1 MEHSQSSATGHPRN
15 INVQFY
21 LRTLFLM
28 LYSWKNIYYLNFG
41 SHAKR
46 HTKIFRCFNTSQMF
60 DFLLNSTPI
69 RTCRV
74 KFILW
79 LQYDYCSTSNE
90 FCGFHQLVEDK
101 YCLDLMQKTVKEIQ
115 QGHIFIYF
123 HTKLWYQNV
132 HYLFT
137 RKAFHLFPLTVAIC
151 DESTAREGFQF
162 STPIDSNF
170 FCC

>member
-28 LYSWKNIYYLNFG
+28 LYSWKNIYYLNFW

-101 YCLDLMQKTVKEIQ
+101 YCLGLMQKTVKEIQ
-115 QGHIFIYF
+115 QGH
-123 HTKLWYQNV
+123 V
-132 HYLFT
+132 YLFSYQVMVSERT
-137 RKAFHLFPLTVAIC
+137 LFIHEESISFVSFNSGNLWRKY
-151 DESTAREGFQF
+151 RERRLSVQH
-162 STPIDSNF
+162 SNRF
-170 FCC
+170 

>member
-28 LYSWKNIYYLNFG
+28 LYSWKNIYYLNFW

-101 YCLDLMQKTVKEIQ
+101 YCLGLMQKTVKEIQ
-115 QGHIFIYF
+115 QGH
-123 HTKLWYQNV
+123 V
-132 HYLFT
+132 YLFSYQVMVSERT
-137 RKAFHLFPLTVAIC
+137 LFIHEESISFVSFNSGNLWRKY
-151 DESTAREGFQF
+151 REGRLSVQY
-162 STPIDSNF
+162 SNRF
-170 FCC
+170 

>member
-28 LYSWKNIYYLNFG
+28 LYSWKNIYYLNFW

-101 YCLDLMQKTVKEIQ
+101 YCLGLMQKTVKEIQ
-115 QGHIFIYF
+115 QGH
-123 HTKLWYQNV
+123 V
-132 HYLFT
+132 YLFSYQVMVSERT
-137 RKAFHLFPLTVAIC
+137 LFIHEESISFVSCNSGNLWRKY
-151 DESTAREGFQF
+151 REGRLSVQY
-162 STPIDSNF
+162 SNRF
-170 FCC
+170 

>member
-28 LYSWKNIYYLNFG
+28 LYSWKNIYYLNFW

-90 FCGFHQLVEDK
+90 FCGFHQLVEGK
-101 YCLDLMQKTVKEIQ
+101 YRLGLMQKTVKEIQ
-115 QGHIFIYF
+115 QGH
-123 HTKLWYQNV
+123 V
-132 HYLFT
+132 YLFSYQVMVSERT
-137 RKAFHLFPLTVAIC
+137 LFIHEESISFVSFNSGNLWRKY
-151 DESTAREGFQF
+151 REGRLSVQH
-162 STPIDSNF
+162 SNRF
-170 FCC
+170 